1 MVNNHNNILHNRS
14 FILALA
20 FFIGIALEVVL
31 KIEILYLLF
40 LIGIASIFTLIFLK
54 KAIFFIL
61 ILFLTAL
68 VGAFFVNIHRVEHIT
83 GRIKAVGTVVYTSR
97 GTVVLKSVEI
107 FRNRWESTYGKCRIY
122 IGKRIKIN
130 VNIGDSVY
138 IDGTAT
144 SSNIPGDICA
154 VNVYETRQIGNLPSD
169 NRIFGVFFLKIN
181 ELRGHFISEFKRLI
195 PHYSFL
201 ASSILLGDR
210 MEIPEN
216 VYSVIRRSGFIHVFA
231 ISGMHVMIFAAI
243 IFATLSFLGI
253 PRNERY
259 ITMIAS
265 ILFFIFLTGFS
276 IPTIRAGFMA
286 ILMLLMRLLD
296 RSVKAIDVIGAVALA
311 FMLADPYIVFEASF
325 QLTFIGT
332 IALVLLTPIFYDW
345 ISRSIPHKLISE
357 YLAVILAVNTGMI
370 PIISYHFGVIY
381 FGAIPLNATVVP
393 MLLSILLEMGFVL
406 IFLLFIHIPFLS
418 TIFGYALDAFLNVF
432 YYITY
437 FTAHLP
443 KGIVNIRMNIW
454 AVMCIY
460 ITLLTLVYIYQEVK

>member
-1 MVNNHNNILHNRS
+1 MVNNYNNILHNRS
-14 FILALA
+14 FIFALA
-20 FFIGIALEVVL
+20 FFIGIALEVLL
-31 KIEILYLLF
+31 KIEIPYLLF
-40 LIGIASIFTLIFLK
+40 FIGIVSIFILIFLK

-61 ILFLTAL
+61 ILFLITL
-68 VGAFFVNIHRVEHIT
+68 TGAFFANIHRVEHIT
-83 GRIKAVGTVVYTSR
+83 GRIRAVGTVVYMSR
-97 GTVVLKSVEI
+97 RTIVLKNVKI
-107 FRNRWESTYGKCRIY
+107 FRNKWESTYGKCRIY
-122 IGKRIKIN
+122 IGKRTKVN

-154 VNVYETRQIGNLPSD
+154 VNVYETRQIGNLPSN
-169 NRIFGVFFLKIN
+169 NRIFGVFLLEIN
-181 ELRGHFISEFKRLI
+181 ELRDHFIFEFERVI

-210 MEIPEN
+210 IDIPEN
-216 VYSVIRRSGFIHVFA
+216 VYSVIKRSGFIHVFA

-243 IFATLSFLGI
+243 IFATLSFLKI
-253 PRNERY
+253 SRNEKY

-276 IPTIRAGFMA
+276 IPTIRAGFMT

-296 RSVKAIDVIGAVALA
+296 RSVKAIDIIGAVALA
-311 FMLADPYIVFEASF
+311 FMLIDPYIVFEASF

-345 ISRSIPHKLISE
+345 ISRSVPHKLISE
-357 YLAVILAVNTGMI
+357 YLAVILAVNAGMI

-393 MLLSILLEMGFVL
+393 MLLSILLEIGFVL
-406 IFLLFIHIPFLS
+406 IFLLFIHISFLS
-418 TIFGYALDAFLNVF
+418 IIFGYALDAFLNVF
-432 YYITY
+432 YYIAF

-454 AVMCIY
+454 VVVCIY
-460 ITLLTLVYIYQEVK
+460 TALLILVYVYQEVK